1 MSKTYKDV
9 VKLFDTTKAKKRDS
23 GASARFKAERK
34 RKDDAKLFKRE
45 VNFTNYIIETSK
57 ED

>member
-9 VKLFDTTKAKKRDS
+9 VKLFDTNKAKKRGS
-23 GASARFKAERK
+23 QASARFKTEKKRRDERK
-34 RKDDAKLFKRE
+34 LY
-45 VNFTNYIIETSK
+45 NFTTWIERTAK